1 MKAYTDKSKIIDTI
15 GDHVGGKSRP
25 TLFASSSRRRQ
36 HLPTPPRQEMRGSIG
51 SSCFGCARND
61 LRSIDRSRRTVQ
73 TPHYEP
79 NGSARAGE
87 GRSVVRGRVL
97 SQSLLVARERRRR
110 EPGYNPVIDT
120 TALTSGEGHV
130 VKDGTSRRVR
140 KILAGVPA
148 SVVIRDHIL
157 ALSFSRSK
165 RQYWTVGNRPIRNYD
180 LRSLHRNSAE
190 AQIQDR
196 SRQKTGLNT
205 VPGFSRVYPSF
216 PRTTPSFPRA
226 IRHSRGR
233 GNPEKTKHTAKPPLR
248 AAKGTR
254 AQHAGDARKPPTFP
268 PSEAPNTKTTPP
280 SSPHPLRHSR
290 MPRHSRDHPSFPRAI
305 RHSRGR
311 GNPAK
316 TKHTA
321 KPPLRGAK
329 GTRAQHAGDARKPPT
344 PPLRSSEHQ
353 DNIPPSSPPVIPAS
367 HPSFPRAIRHS
378 RKPYV
383 IPASL
388 PSFPRTREP
397 REKQSTPPNLPFAE
411 RRGRVRSTQGMPEN
425 HQHRPFEAPNT
436 KTTPPPSSPHP
447 LRHSREPSVI
457 PADYPVI
464 PADAG
469 TQRKTKH
476 TAKPPLRAAKGTRA
490 QHAGDARKPPTPPLR
505 SSEHQD
511 KASHHSHHSN
521 HINHSSDDCASS
533 QPFARISLTGRAE
546 WHIFGI
552 I

>member
-1 MKAYTDKSKIIDTI
+1 MVTDQFVKTIYVASTEIRWRRKSKIV
-15 GDHVGGKSRP
+15 HAKRP
-25 TLFASSSRRRQ
+25 DQ
-36 HLPTPPRQEMRGSIG
+36 IPPRPFHASTTNLPFAER
-51 SSCFGCARND
+51 
-61 LRSIDRSRRTVQ
+61 
-73 TPHYEP
+73 
-79 NGSARAGE
+79 
-87 GRSVVRGRVL
+87 RGRVR
-97 SQSLLVARERRRR
+97 STQGMPEIHHPRHSAD
-110 EPGYNPVIDT
+110 YPVI
-120 TALTSGEGHV
+120 
-130 VKDGTSRRVR
+130 
-140 KILAGVPA
+140 PA
-148 SVVIRDHIL
+148 S
-157 ALSFSRSK
+157 
-165 RQYWTVGNRPIRNYD
+165 P
-180 LRSLHRNSAE
+180 
-190 AQIQDR
+190 
-196 SRQKTGLNT
+196 
-205 VPGFSRVYPSF
+205 PSF
-216 PRTTPSFPRA
+216 PRTREPRKNKARRQTSPSPREGDACAARRGCPKTHQHPVIPSKLPEHPRQPLHHPPTPSIIPASLTPSFPRA
-226 IRHSRGR
+226 IRHSR
-233 GNPEKTKHTAKPPLR
+233 KPYPVIP
-248 AAKGTR
+248 ADAGTQR
-254 AQHAGDARKPPTFP
+254 
-268 PSEAPNTKTTPP
+268 
-280 SSPHPLRHSR
+280 
-290 MPRHSRDHPSFPRAI
+290 
-305 RHSRGR
+305 
-311 GNPAK
+311 K

-353 DNIPPSSPPVIPAS
+353 DNPSIIPPPPPSSPHPLRHSREPSVIPAS
-367 HPSFPRAIRHS
+367 H
-378 RKPYV
+378 
-383 IPASL
+383 

-425 HQHRPFEAPNT
+425 HQHPPFEAPNT
-436 KTTPPPSSPHP
+436 KTTPPSSPHP

-476 TAKPPLRAAKGTRA
+476 AAKPPLRGAKGTRA